1 MLGEAQPYCCSEW
14 RCHRLDEIH
23 SPSRR
28 EALHLHQRYAEIDII
43 DGKLEDALTGEAL
56 TLEET
61 GRIGGWEGRNFW
73 PTDAES
79 ARLRMELAI
88 EANGLRVDPIPPLW

>member
-1 MLGEAQPYCCSEW
+1 MTLIFRGDW
-14 RCHRLDEIH
+14 TTGIG
-23 SPSRR
+23 
-28 EALHLHQRYAEIDII
+28 EALHLYQRYAEIDII

-61 GRIGGWEGRNFW
+61 GRIRGWEGRNFW

-88 EANGLRVDPIPPLW
+88 EANGP